1 MFLYRLIRTFLPLL
15 LLVLLAV
22 FLWKKFRPESLF
34 KSEEKVTVSH
44 HTVLTKVEAL
54 GKMELVRYNFKDV
67 VEYKKGIMFLPDSR
81 SVLIVSG
88 EAVGCIDL
96 RKLTEQDL
104 VFSGDSLLTV
114 YLPKPEICYS
124 KVNHEKSKIL
134 LMENTYF
141 RDAEL
146 VDEAYK
152 YAEKNIARTA
162 NHSGILRQTEANAHK
177 ILKPLLENSSGRKVI
192 IRKQSEKMQV
202 PTIQKR

>member
-1 MFLYRLIRTFLPLL
+1 MRLARLIRSLL
-15 LLVLLAV
+15 LPVLLIFLAV
-22 FLWKKFRPESLF
+22 FLWKKFDPLALF
-34 KSEEKVTVSH
+34 KPEEKVTVSH
-44 HTVLTKVEAL
+44 NTILTKVEAL

-96 RKLTEQDL
+96 RQLSEQDL

-124 KVNHEKSKIL
+124 KVNHDKSKIL

-162 NHSGILRQTEANAHK
+162 NHSGILRQTEINAQK
-177 ILKPLLENSSGRKVI
+177 VLKPLLESFSGRKVI
-192 IRKQSEKMQV
+192 IRKQSERMQAPV
-202 PTIQKR
+202 IERR